1 MKSNFINRIAI
12 VLFSSILFF
21 SCSSNLDFDQVDD
34 LVLQPTFVANL
45 AYFTVTA
52 DQIVDDGSGF
62 PIPPAVEDFDVF
74 KNKFFNE
81 NLIKTEFNFEIE
93 NTINRAFEVD
103 LILLDAN
110 NAPLETISLN
120 VPTYTGGSNVIKY
133 PAEVFEGERL
143 VRLKKSVKIAF
154 VVHIV
159 PGSGTGTI
167 SGNLKLK
174 SGAIVYM
181 KIE

>member
-1 MKSNFINRIAI
+1 MRSNFINRIAI
-12 VLFSSILFF
+12 VLFSTILFL
-21 SCSSNLDFDQVDD
+21 SCSSDLDFDQVDD

-45 AYFTVTA
+45 AYFSVTA
-52 DQIVDDGSGF
+52 DQIVDNGSGF
-62 PIPPAVEDFDVF
+62 PIPPALEDFDVF

-103 LILLDAN
+103 LILIDTN
-110 NAPLETISLN
+110 NTPLETISLN
-120 VPTYTGGSNVIKY
+120 VPTYTGGSNIIKY
-133 PAEVFEGERL
+133 PAEIFEGERL

-154 VVHIV
+154 VVRIV
-159 PGSGTGTI
+159 SGSGTGTI

-181 KIE
+181 KIQ